1 MKHDF
6 LRRLGALTLALALA
20 LTMAVT
26 PAMAVG
32 GDEPRVDITPPG
44 PLELTVGGSGMN
56 LAASVAYAPMGA
68 DFEYKW
74 ETSDSTAVELTTVE
88 ANPSTVTVTPISAA
102 ESVTVT
108 VKVTW
113 PENTTGITASCTLKV
128 AAAATANVPV
138 TGITVTAPSAEMT
151 VGDPDQTLTAS
162 ITPANASNKGVKWS
176 SDNTPAATVNETTG
190 VVHAVGVGV
199 ATITATAQDGSG
211 VTGSC
216 TITVKA
222 KTPVTT
228 EPTLIGF
235 SGNETLSEKE
245 SKRIYLDVTPADADV
260 ADVDWTSS
268 NDSVVTVVK
277 ITGNPTQATLG
288 AVAPGEATIT
298 ASIPGTKLT
307 ATCKVEVSGLVLSCP
322 NNSTMTGSTMTL
334 LEKQNDTL
342 VATPYGDAKGGTAG
356 VKWSSG
362 NNAVATVGS
371 NGLVKAQ
378 SKGSTTITATRGNYS
393 ATCTVTVE
401 EDTSALINLG
411 SVNAGNEISLGSIN
425 SQLYA
430 IARRKGMTGV
440 DYITNLSVPT
450 SQGILHYNYLY
461 EGDTGAGVG
470 TEQYYLTST
479 LGKLELSR
487 LSFVPRTDYSG
498 TVDISYTAWRGNS
511 SFSGVIRVTVNAMGD
526 VSYSTAAN
534 TPVSF
539 QAYDF
544 NAACHNKTG
553 RDLQYVTFTLPQA
566 SSGTLYYNYVGAGQ
580 TGSQVSGNT
589 EYKRSGIP
597 ALDNVTF
604 VPAQGCPS
612 TVRISYRGVDMGNIS
627 FSGYVTITVG
637 GTNGT
642 YSSADVHYSTPQGQQ
657 IIFQASDFNNA
668 CWATIN
674 EPLSY
679 VRFSQVS
686 SSQGTLYYN
695 YRGNGG
701 YDSYVSAGTSY
712 YQSGAPSIGGISFV
726 PSANMS
732 GQAAFGYTG
741 YGTGGTTY
749 TGVVYVDIGSSAQ
762 RGIQYNT
769 YSGKVANFSSY
780 DFTNVCSGTIGGT
793 LDHIQFTSLP
803 TSNQGTLYYN
813 YSSSTS
819 WNTQVST
826 WNNYY
831 RIGSYSGQNLINGI
845 SFLANKDYT
854 GTVSISYVG
863 YNTSNSRFEGTVTI
877 QVNTPAPND
886 VNLSTP
892 PSTPIK
898 LSSSTLRSVCSAV
911 LDQELYYIQI
921 NTLPASTAGTLYS
934 SYSAGG
940 GTQAGTNTRYY
951 RSGTP
956 NIDQLTFVPR
966 SGYEGTAVIGYTGV
980 STTGQQ
986 VSGRINIR
994 VSRSSSSRYF
1004 NDMAAHQWAVDAVD
1018 YLYQNGVVNGMGNG
1032 GFGPGLSIRRCDF
1045 VVMLCRAFNLTGYSG
1060 YSFADVPAES
1070 YYGAQVA
1077 TAKRLGIVSGDG
1089 VNFYPGSSLTRQDA
1103 MVMINNT
1110 LKATGHDL
1118 TNGLTA
1124 DLSIFKDNTQISGYA
1139 RSSVGILVYLGAV
1152 QGDGNGMLRP
1162 RGTINRAEA
1171 AKLIQFIMA
1180 M

>member
-6 LRRLGALTLALALA
+6 LRRLGAMTLALALA

-26 PAMAVG
+26 PAMAAE
-32 GDEPRVDITPPG
+32 GDGTGAGPTLSISPSG
-44 PLELTVGGSGMN
+44 PLSLTAGGSKVN
-56 LAASVAYAPMGA
+56 LTAQVAYAPEGA
-68 DFEYKW
+68 GLQYTWKA
-74 ETSDSTAVELTTVE
+74 DSTAVELTD
-88 ANPSTVTVTPISAA
+88 ANAQTVTVEPKCAA
-102 ESVTVT
+102 EKVTVSVEVTWEGASLPLTKSIELSVAAPPVASVGVSPKTLELTEGGATGKVKVTVLPAEADQGYEFSYTGDEITVADDGTVTPKKEGEVTVT
-108 VKVTW
+108 VRSTADNTKLDAFTVTVK
-113 PENTTGITASCTLKV
+113 PKAADTTAPTGISL
-128 AAAATANVPV
+128 
-138 TGITVTAPSAEMT
+138 GR
-151 VGDPDQTLTAS
+151 D
-162 ITPANASNKGVKWS
+162 
-176 SDNTPAATVNETTG
+176 
-190 VVHAVGVGV
+190 
-199 ATITATAQDGSG
+199 
-211 VTGSC
+211 
-216 TITVKA
+216 
-222 KTPVTT
+222 
-228 EPTLIGF
+228 
-235 SGNETLSEKE
+235 ETLPEKG
-245 SKRIYLDVTPADADV
+245 SKRIYLEVTPSGAAVEDV
-260 ADVDWTSS
+260 EWTSS
-268 NDSVVTVVK
+268 SDSVVTVVK
-277 ITGNPTQATLG
+277 VEGNPVQAILG

-298 ASIPGTKLT
+298 ASIPGTDLT

-334 LEKQNDTL
+334 REKQNDTL
-342 VATPYGDAKGGTAG
+342 VATAYGDAKGGTVG

-362 NNAVATVGS
+362 NYAVATVGS

-378 SKGSTTITATRGNYS
+378 SKGSAAITATKGNYS

-411 SVNAGNEISLGSIN
+411 SVYAGSEISLGPIN
-425 SQLYA
+425 SQLYT
-430 IARRKGMTGV
+430 IARQKGLTGV

-450 SQGILHYNYLY
+450 SQGILHYSYLY

-470 TEQYYLTST
+470 TEQYYLTYT

-498 TVDISYTAWRGNS
+498 TVDITYTAWRGSS
-511 SFSGVIRVTVNAMGD
+511 SFSGIIRVTVNAMGD

-539 QAYDF
+539 QSYDF
-544 NAACHNKTG
+544 NAACRSKTG
-553 RDLQYVTFTLPQA
+553 RDLKSVTFTLPQA

-612 TVRISYRGVDMGNIS
+612 TVRISYRGVDTGNYS

-637 GTNGT
+637 GGNGS

-668 CWATIN
+668 CWATIH

-686 SSQGTLYYN
+686 SSQGTLYHN
-695 YRGNGG
+695 YWGNGG
-701 YDSYVSAGTSY
+701 YDSYVSVGTSY
-712 YQSGAPSIGGISFV
+712 YQSGAPSIGSISFV

-741 YGTGGTTY
+741 YGASGTTY
-749 TGVVYVDIGSSAQ
+749 TGVVYITIGNSA
-762 RGIQYNT
+762 RWGIQYNT
-769 YSGKVANFSSY
+769 YSGKLVNFSLY
-780 DFTNVCSGTIGGT
+780 DFTSVCSSTVGGT

-803 TSNQGTLYYN
+803 TSNQGMLYYN
-813 YSSSTS
+813 YNSGTS

-831 RIGSYSGQNLINGI
+831 RTSSYSSQYLIGGI

-863 YNTSNSRFEGTVTI
+863 YNTNNSRFEGTVTI
-877 QVNTPAPND
+877 QVGTPAPND
-886 VNLSTP
+886 VNLSTA
-892 PSTPIK
+892 PSTPVR

-921 NTLPASTAGTLYS
+921 NTLPVGTAGTLYS

-1077 TAKRLGIVSGDG
+1077 TAKRLGIINGDG
-1089 VNFYPGSSLTRQDA
+1089 VNFYPTSSLTRQDA

-1110 LKATGHDL
+1110 LKATGHNL

-1124 DLSIFKDNTQISGYA
+1124 DLSVFKDNTQISGYA
-1139 RSSVGILVYLGAV
+1139 RSSVGILVHLGAV